1 MYPPAPVCLSPKNR
15 SCSLFS
21 GMKCT
26 RGLYG
31 RHEFPVKSR
40 QNRRGKILPLAGGII
55 RPARK
60 FLPRGAGIRIRG
72 IDRPGPGR
80 IERLPCGRSARLPV
94 FGAVLREPA
103 AAAPPTPPDP
113 KGSNGNG
120 CCRVSGSQK
129 AQETL
134 APFSLSGAAFL
145 PMDGA
150 AFQTQGY
157 HHAQSQ
163 HDEGAGKGSAPL
175 ASARPGADPDGN
187 GTSPHRRGQCRQ

>member
-1 MYPPAPVCLSPKNR
+1 MRFVSFMYPPAPVCLSPKNR

-26 RGLYG
+26 RGLYR

-40 QNRRGKILPLAGGII
+40 QNRRGKILPLAEGII

-94 FGAVLREPA
+94 FGAVLREPGGGSA
-103 AAAPPTPPDP
+103 ANPARSERKQRQRLLPGVRFP
-113 KGSNGNG
+113 KGARNS
-120 CCRVSGSQK
+120 C
-129 AQETL
+129 
-134 APFSLSGAAFL
+134 AFFFIRRRL
-145 PMDGA
+145 
-150 AFQTQGY
+150 
-157 HHAQSQ
+157 
-163 HDEGAGKGSAPL
+163 
-175 ASARPGADPDGN
+175 
-187 GTSPHRRGQCRQ
+187 SPHGRRGLPNTGISSCAVTT